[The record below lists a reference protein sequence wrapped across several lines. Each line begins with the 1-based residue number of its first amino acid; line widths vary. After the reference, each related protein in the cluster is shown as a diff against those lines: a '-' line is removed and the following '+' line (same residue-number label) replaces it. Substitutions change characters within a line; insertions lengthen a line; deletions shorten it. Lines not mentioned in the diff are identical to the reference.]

1 MARILEPTAQSI
13 ALAAEAIAAGHTVAL
28 PTETVYGLGADATN
42 DAAVAA
48 IFAAKE
54 RPRFNPLIVHV
65 PDIAAAQRHVEWTPL
80 AQKLAAAFWPG
91 PLTLVL
97 PRTQDCPAAWLSCAG
112 LSTIAVRCPRHA
124 TALALITA
132 LGHPVAAP
140 SANRSGSISPTT
152 AQHVAES
159 LSDAVPVILDGG
171 ASEVGLESSI
181 LDLTTDTP
189 TLLRPG
195 GLSREDIEAVIGPI
209 ALSSETPSAPKSPG
223 QLLRHYAPALPVR
236 LAATGVSENEALLG
250 FGNVPEGMR
259 EKAAAFANL
268 SEHGDLREA
277 AANLFAMMH
286 ALDIPGMAGM
296 AIMEIPTHGLGLAIN
311 DRLKRAAF
319 RKG

>member
-1 MARILEPTAQSI
+1 MTDILQPTPHNIARAAAFMKEGG
-13 ALAAEAIAAGHTVAL
+13 LAAF
-28 PTETVYGLGADATN
+28 PTETIYGLGADACN
-42 DAAVAA
+42 EKAVAD

-54 RPRFNPLIVHV
+54 RPSFNPLISHV
-65 PDIAAAQRHVEWTPL
+65 DGLVMAESIARFDNRAR
-80 AQKLAAAFWPG
+80 KLASAFWPG

-97 PRTQDCPAAWLSCAG
+97 PRTQDCPASWLSCAG